1 MARLAFTAAALA
13 GFVVA
18 AFASPVVN
26 NLGMKKRDYSGQ
38 ATFYYPDGGDGAC
51 GSSIQ
56 NIQYALALSSDIY
69 NGGQYCYDYVTI
81 TNTDTG
87 TTQTAQ
93 VLDECPGCGEYDI
106 DLTIGLF
113 EALGG
118 TVDEG
123 VFPVEWSF
131 N

>member
-38 ATFYYPDGGDGAC
+38 VSLYEIAVTQLLDSLCLRSQATFYYPDGGDGAC

-56 NIQYALALSSDIY
+56 NSQYALALSSDIY
-69 NGGQYCYDYVTI
+69 NGGQYCYDVCCY
-81 TNTDTG
+81 
-87 TTQTAQ
+87 
-93 VLDECPGCGEYDI
+93 C
-106 DLTIGLF
+106 
-113 EALGG
+113 AL
-118 TVDEG
+118 
-123 VFPVEWSF
+123 
-131 N
+131 